1 MGFIRDE
8 VEAVMLKA
16 GKEVVIA
23 MPYGRR
29 VNRAHCQAEI
39 RPAETTI
46 QKLRAVQQR
55 LMLGWQSFLK
65 PLQNAQSATYPRS
78 QLPKD

>member
-1 MGFIRDE
+1 MGVIRDE

-65 PLQNAQSATYPRS
+65 PLQKPCSYNFHI
-78 QLPKD
+78 